1 MSLLIFCISCASIF
15 FILVEINRRLYKRRH
30 LGNLGRES
38 DYVLRV
44 DNHIG
49 GRLRKTYLAD
59 RQPDPLPRTELVV
72 SMDEPESPQ
81 EKDSC

>member
-1 MSLLIFCISCASIF
+1 MSFLLFLISFVTVF
-15 FILVEINRRLYKRRH
+15 FLLVEINRRIYKRKH

-38 DYVLRV
+38 DYVSRV

-59 RQPDPLPRTELVV
+59 RQPDPLPRTELV
-72 SMDEPESPQ
+72 EPREQPKSPP
-81 EKDSC
+81 

>member
-1 MSLLIFCISCASIF
+1 MSFSLFLISFVSIF
-15 FILVEINRRLYKRRH
+15 FLLVEINRRIYKRNH

-38 DYVLRV
+38 DYVSRV

-59 RQPDPLPRTELVV
+59 RQPDPLPRTELVEPG
-72 SMDEPESPQ
+72 DQPESPQ
-81 EKDSC
+81 

>member
-1 MSLLIFCISCASIF
+1 SIF
-15 FILVEINRRLYKRRH
+15 FLLVEINRRIYKRNH

-38 DYVLRV
+38 DYVFRT

-59 RQPDPLPRTELVV
+59 RQPDPLPRTEWV
-72 SMDEPESPQ
+72 DRRDQPEPPH
-81 EKDSC
+81 

>member
-1 MSLLIFCISCASIF
+1 MSFSLFLISFVSIF
-15 FILVEINRRLYKRRH
+15 FLLVEINRRIYKRRH

-38 DYVLRV
+38 DYVSRV

-59 RQPDPLPRTELVV
+59 RQPYPLPRTELVEP
-72 SMDEPESPQ
+72 SDQPESPP
-81 EKDSC
+81 

>member
-1 MSLLIFCISCASIF
+1 MSFLLFLISFVTVF
-15 FILVEINRRLYKRRH
+15 FLLVEINRRIYKRRH

-38 DYVLRV
+38 DYVSRV

-59 RQPDPLPRTELVV
+59 RQPDPLPRTELV
-72 SMDEPESPQ
+72 EPREQPKSPP
-81 EKDSC
+81 

>member
-1 MSLLIFCISCASIF
+1 MSFLLFLISFVTIF
-15 FILVEINRRLYKRRH
+15 FLLVEINRRIYKRRH

-38 DYVLRV
+38 DYVSRV

-59 RQPDPLPRTELVV
+59 RQPDPLPRTELVEPR
-72 SMDEPESPQ
+72 DHPESPQ
-81 EKDSC
+81 

>member
-1 MSLLIFCISCASIF
+1 MSFLLFLISFVTIF
-15 FILVEINRRLYKRRH
+15 FLLVEINRRIYKRRH

-38 DYVLRV
+38 DYVSRV

-59 RQPDPLPRTELVV
+59 RQPNPLPRSELVEPR
-72 SMDEPESPQ
+72 DQPESPP
-81 EKDSC
+81 